1 MSRAGHDARAPPSW
15 HGSRPR
21 PYRRL
26 VLGAGLSLHVYLSD
40 RYNPS
45 MDAME
50 VLLKLSRLT
59 SAQWGLVTTAQAA
72 RLGVSRLYLSRLAD
86 AGHLERLG
94 HGVYQAAG
102 VPADRLQALKAAWLS
117 ITPKLTAEEQLRQP
131 APDAVVFGATAAFLH
146 GLGDLVPEPYEFTVP
161 TRRQTQRPE
170 IRFRLRRLPAESVTV
185 REGLPVTTAEQTI
198 ADLVEAR
205 TDRSLVADVLA
216 DARGIDRARLAD
228 LLAPLA
234 ARNGFASG
242 AALRD
247 HLEHLRSPARQEA

>member
-1 MSRAGHDARAPPSW
+1 MDA
-15 HGSRPR
+15 
-21 PYRRL
+21 L
-26 VLGAGLSLHVYLSD
+26 EVLRKLSD
-40 RYNPS
+40 IT
-45 MDAME
+45 A
-50 VLLKLSRLT
+50 
-59 SAQWGLVTTAQAA
+59 AQWGLVTTAQAGRQA
-72 RLGVSRLYLSRLAD
+72 VSRLYLSRLAD

-94 HGVYQAAG
+94 HGVYRATA
-102 VPADRLQALKAAWLS
+102 VPADRFEALKAAWLS
-117 ITPKLTAEEQLRQP
+117 VHPKLTAEERLRRP
-131 APDAVVFGATAAFLH
+131 AGDVVVSGAAAAYLH

-234 ARNGFASG
+234 VRNGFESG